1 MDSLTNPLNYSQQL
15 CQSNQYFIKLL
26 YFSDICFL
34 CKKAI
39 VWKVRKLCGIVP
51 HNSVE
56 QYGDRWNL
64 ALFIM
69 VMLSVLEVFQII
81 LV

>member
-39 VWKVRKLCGIVP
+39 MWKVRKLCGTIWGQME
-51 HNSVE
+51 S
-56 QYGDRWNL
+56 
-64 ALFIM
+64 
-69 VMLSVLEVFQII
+69 SII
-81 LV
+81 YNGNAFGS